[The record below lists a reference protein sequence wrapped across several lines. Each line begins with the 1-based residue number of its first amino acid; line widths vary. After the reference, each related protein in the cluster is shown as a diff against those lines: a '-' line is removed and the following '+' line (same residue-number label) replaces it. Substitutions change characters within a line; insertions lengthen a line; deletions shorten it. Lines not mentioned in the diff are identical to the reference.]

1 MGLNVYL
8 GPLVQVDGATSIS
21 TILLADVDV
30 GVFRLTN
37 MYQPLE
43 QSTRTNIRRA
53 PSLVNPSCSKFDFS
67 PPLTVAVAAALPV
80 ATLSSCTSS
89 FFYSSLELFV
99 HEDTSPAAFF
109 RRSKPCLAGMLCVPC
124 NYSPY
129 ASQHVLRSVRASPYI
144 SGQ

>member
-1 MGLNVYL
+1 MGFNVYL

-67 PPLTVAVAAALPV
+67 PPLTIAATLPV
-80 ATLSSCTSS
+80 AAPSSCTSS

-99 HEDTSPAAFF
+99 HEDTPLPAFF
-109 RRSKPCLAGMLCVPC
+109 RRSAPCLTGMPCVPC

-129 ASQHVLRSVRASPYI
+129 ASQHVLRSIRASPYI
-144 SGQ
+144 SDQ